1 LVVQAEFGEA
11 PPTHEH
17 DPLGGSRG
25 ITGSALDLIRG
36 FTGERLPGRWRHW
49 VADLEATG
57 RITLP
62 LGARLVADERVPI
75 RAVSRGIMLVL
86 RSGGVGA
93 PVRVDGR
100 GRMALPAWL
109 RRMSEPT
116 GSVLV
121 AARHPEPSVVVLA
134 PTGVLDSLIDEVV
147 GEAS

>member
-1 LVVQAEFGEA
+1 VVQAGFGEP

-25 ITGSALDLIRG
+25 ATGSALDLIRC

-49 VADLEATG
+49 VTGLEATG

-62 LGARLVADERVPI
+62 PGARLVADERVPI
-75 RAVSRGIMLVL
+75 RAVSRGPMLVL
-86 RSGGVGA
+86 RAGGVGV

-100 GRMALPAWL
+100 GRLALPAWL
-109 RRMSEPT
+109 RRMCEPT

-121 AARHPEPSVVVLA
+121 AARHPESSVVVVA
-134 PTGVLDSLIDEVV
+134 STGVLDSFVDDVV
-147 GEAS
+147 GKVG